1 MLQWIELLTKQFN
14 SCPAACEWFLDHMA
28 ESDWWPQQI
37 LIKCPNQMVRQMF
50 QRLLIHV
57 ISQLKPAHMELY
69 LQPLIESDDGE
80 IDISELGSKSCVTRF
95 IKKMLS
101 ILDHGVRPHSK
112 FLTEYFAF
120 LLEFAKMGDEESF
133 FLINVNAISTMVNF
147 YLGQKQAETYVEIP
161 SDDEEE
167 EVITITEETYK
178 PMSLEKMVT
187 LIAILVEK
195 SRGENNQLHIS
206 DKDYSAI
213 IGGKGFP
220 FLFNQI
226 RDSINVRQTCNL
238 LFSLSR
244 WNEQLAIALV
254 QMVFNAIKKLNFEHS
269 QPFFKLMSMLVEF
282 GAGPPGLPPF
292 TQYVLQKFWEL
303 TKCCPQPCL
312 EWMAAQVTRN
322 RLASQWVLSQMD
334 IWVEPYLLGNN
345 NARVRSA
352 AACLLTS
359 LVPSTH
365 FRNTFR
371 QNRNLL
377 SPHKEMTMSTEAII
391 VLHQIYEHLLSLL
404 VRARLYADAQSHG
417 TTKLISYF
425 AVLTF
430 CLISKTE
437 KLMFNKYF
445 LDLWNLFQ
453 PKLCEPQIS
462 MHHNK
467 QALLFFWYQVCM
479 DCPENIKSIVSNS
492 NVCKQIAYNYILA
505 DHDDQDVVMFN
516 RIMLPSYYGLLRM
529 CCQQSRT
536 FTRQLAQHQNIQWAF
551 KNISCHPAQYTA
563 AVEELFKMMKL
574 MSTKYPD
581 SSEEEV
587 QAVNHFK
594 RTTIRLYLDF
604 LDARSGWQTLIS
616 ALKILIDNQDD
627 RLLLL
632 YHKGLQMITEAFNTL
647 HAMYH
652 EATACHVTAD
662 IVDLLGILLPVL
674 KVARYYHERKG
685 SASNDMNTVLQNWK
699 ERMDFTKKL
708 LTLLNS
714 YTPPDI
720 RTSAIDVLR
729 EMVLTYQSECVHT
742 IVPVLTQVHLAFQES
757 NIPVSSPGPY
767 FPRRGQKPIGPKS
780 NIRPPRPQFNMMLH
794 SSQIEATKGVD
805 EMYDAALAEFF
816 TPYHMLVDLICR
828 VAVNHQSLSEPIINL
843 SAMVAIEGVPLHSP
857 YFAKLWFEIYHSE
870 VDRACIRTL
879 CNCSYFIEYVDSVLL
894 DERLSL
900 NNSNIYQFFCNF
912 FPKVHQQVLSDQGR
926 SLLDSLV
933 ASVTAEKAA
942 IENVR
947 YEKELISICQR
958 VTGDLRAML
967 LIFSVQP
974 PKKLNSLLE
983 DSLHY
988 ILQVCRDH
996 QKQQEVVSQSQPP
1009 SLKRSN
1015 SDQGQRRKEDDK
1027 EQETP
1032 SKKRRVSADE
1042 QKEKK
1047 TEDDKAEEQGKESS
1061 SEQPAKES
1069 SEGKVQSSAGEGS
1082 QSVKSPE
1089 QNEEPEVTQTTEVK
1103 DEDEPCSSGQGQK
1116 SEAANSEETPRRKN
1130 ASMVDMVAKHIENLF
1145 TLIEKKQ

>member
-1 MLQWIELLTKQFN
+1 
-14 SCPAACEWFLDHMA
+14 
-28 ESDWWPQQI
+28 
-37 LIKCPNQMVRQMF
+37 
-50 QRLLIHV
+50 
-57 ISQLKPAHMELY
+57 
-69 LQPLIESDDGE
+69 
-80 IDISELGSKSCVTRF
+80 
-95 IKKMLS
+95 
-101 ILDHGVRPHSK
+101 
-112 FLTEYFAF
+112 
-120 LLEFAKMGDEESF
+120 
-133 FLINVNAISTMVNF
+133 
-147 YLGQKQAETYVEIP
+147 
-161 SDDEEE
+161 
-167 EVITITEETYK
+167 
-178 PMSLEKMVT
+178 
-187 LIAILVEK
+187 
-195 SRGENNQLHIS
+195 
-206 DKDYSAI
+206 
-213 IGGKGFP
+213 
-220 FLFNQI
+220 
-226 RDSINVRQTCNL
+226 
-238 LFSLSR
+238 
-244 WNEQLAIALV
+244 
-254 QMVFNAIKKLNFEHS
+254 
-269 QPFFKLMSMLVEF
+269 
-282 GAGPPGLPPF
+282 
-292 TQYVLQKFWEL
+292 
-303 TKCCPQPCL
+303 
-312 EWMAAQVTRN
+312 
-322 RLASQWVLSQMD
+322 
-334 IWVEPYLLGNN
+334 
-345 NARVRSA
+345 
-352 AACLLTS
+352 
-359 LVPSTH
+359 
-365 FRNTFR
+365 
-371 QNRNLL
+371 
-377 SPHKEMTMSTEAII
+377 
-391 VLHQIYEHLLSLL
+391 
-404 VRARLYADAQSHG
+404 
-417 TTKLISYF
+417 
-425 AVLTF
+425 
-430 CLISKTE
+430 
-437 KLMFNKYF
+437 MFNKYF

-1047 TEDDKAEEQGKESS
+1047 TEDDMAEEQGKESS